1 MDNFKINSKKVLS
14 SVVLSGVVLG
24 STTLSNISFNK
35 VFAMQEAEENVKQ
48 DFLKTDMFKFLLKK
62 VTDDEIS
69 DIENKWNWD
78 NFEPVNCEDY
88 LKNKSLVTLVK
99 IYKFAENNCKND
111 NSEIK
116 NKAKALL
123 KKLVEIFNNV
133 DLIKQKVKDYL
144 ILLNEN
150 NIELDGSS
158 TGELGLYKS
167 LWENIS
173 GSEKTSDDDSL
184 SLKLSDMLKLSRILY
199 VINCTCSEGI
209 DDELISSQKN
219 KVELCDDDI
228 EVMTERFYQMI
239 ELGPKIFDLVKKKQS
254 PFSSP
259 YVDNG
264 KLNFFNMS
272 KRFIFTLKAQS
283 ATFKN
288 DSAKE
293 VSKFIIDHLNKLVQL
308 KCNQEP
314 FFERLRYLYNSKSE
328 IRDLLSNNSGNLV
341 AISTEVKCF
350 LTTHKNIL

>member
-1 MDNFKINSKKVLS
+1 MDNFKKNSKKVLS

-24 STTLSNISFNK
+24 STTLSNVSFNK

-48 DFLKTDMFKFLLKK
+48 DFLETDMFKFLLKK
-62 VTDDEIS
+62 VTNDEIS

-111 NSEIK
+111 NFEIK
-116 NKAKALL
+116 SKAEALL
-123 KKLVEIFNNV
+123 KKLEEIFNNV

-184 SLKLSDMLKLSRILY
+184 SLKLSDMLKLSRILPPMLLT
-199 VINCTCSEGI
+199 VIKTRALLHLLIAS
-209 DDELISSQKN
+209 DEVTIMRKSMLKSLVLSAVAAGSLWMASS
-219 KVELCDDDI
+219 
-228 EVMTERFYQMI
+228 
-239 ELGPKIFDLVKKKQS
+239 
-254 PFSSP
+254 
-259 YVDNG
+259 
-264 KLNFFNMS
+264 
-272 KRFIFTLKAQS
+272 A
-283 ATFKN
+283 
-288 DSAKE
+288 
-293 VSKFIIDHLNKLVQL
+293 VQL
-308 KCNQEP
+308 
-314 FFERLRYLYNSKSE
+314 F
-328 IRDLLSNNSGNLV
+328 
-341 AISTEVKCF
+341 
-350 LTTHKNIL
+350 